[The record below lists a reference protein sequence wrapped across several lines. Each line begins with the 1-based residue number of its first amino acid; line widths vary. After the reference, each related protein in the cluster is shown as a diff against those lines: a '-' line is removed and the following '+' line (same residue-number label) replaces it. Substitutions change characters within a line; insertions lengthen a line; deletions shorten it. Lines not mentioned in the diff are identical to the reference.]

1 MALESVSDVVK
12 GEGPFTVFAPAH
24 AASAEM
30 QKCEVEAPPA
40 DRQKLTSVMTY
51 HVVDGRITAAQV
63 TPLDSAKPVQGQSLA
78 VDASE
83 EVRVNRTRVVET
95 DLEAS
100 KGTPEI

>member
-1 MALESVSDVVK
+1 
-12 GEGPFTVFAPAH
+12 
-24 AASAEM
+24 
-30 QKCEVEAPPA
+30 
-40 DRQKLTSVMTY
+40 MTY